1 MLSADQ
7 AHERV
12 VAIFCAISTQQFRC
26 FQTGLAQ
33 RSLYS
38 RAGLNEDSRL
48 GFRVSREARRAHVKV
63 ITLFAFGVESA
74 CAPVPVRIQPEV
86 SVCFEVAFCFRLR
99 TDSLSRV
106 EPNTRAVAMATS
118 EPRAAPCCSCAE
130 TPVFFG
136 AESIRSE

>member
-1 MLSADQ
+1 MRDLDATVLVFSDWSRAAQ
-7 AHERV
+7 LV
-12 VAIFCAISTQQFRC
+12 
-26 FQTGLAQ
+26 LAGTV
-33 RSLYS
+33 RA

-63 ITLFAFGVESA
+63 TTLFAFGVESA

-86 SVCFEVAFCFRLR
+86 SVWFEVAFCFRLR